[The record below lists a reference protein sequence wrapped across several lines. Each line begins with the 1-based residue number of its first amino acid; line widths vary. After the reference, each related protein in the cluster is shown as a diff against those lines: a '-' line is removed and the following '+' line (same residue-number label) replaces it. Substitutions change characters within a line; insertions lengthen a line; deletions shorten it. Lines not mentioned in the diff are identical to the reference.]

1 MSRFMPNTPRAGTP
15 TAGEARNV
23 QVEALR
29 EQRAR
34 ARSERGTLTRAQWR
48 QGIVF
53 LLIVAVLGGLLVR
66 TAYWQL
72 GLQRTLASRADA
84 EHLRAFSVPTG
95 RGAILDA
102 QGRVLAVSV
111 TEDTVIADPDVIR
124 SQRALNTTTQLLAR
138 MLGLPERLV
147 RGQLDVPG
155 AYVRLRD
162 ADGHVLLATQ
172 AQREAIGAAIGG
184 GTLPGI
190 ALIPSVRRVYPAGG
204 LAAQALGFVRA
215 SDGAGQYG
223 VEQHLQATLAGKPG
237 VLYTA
242 VDASGNPLAT
252 GTQRETPAVP
262 GANVTLT
269 LDANVQYWAEQGLA
283 DAIAQTGADGG
294 TVIVMD
300 PHSGALIAL
309 ANLPSFDPNVYADA
323 SLERFVDPAVSTAY
337 DPGSVMK
344 GVTMAAALDA
354 GVITPNTTYDDE
366 GPITVDGVAI
376 HNWDRQSYGT
386 ITMTQV
392 LQYSANTGAIWVA
405 QHIGRD
411 RFGRYLDAFGFGQ
424 YTGVDLP
431 AESAGLLAQP
441 QSQGEADL
449 LMAEN
454 AFGESIAVTPLQM
467 VAAYDA
473 LANGGALMRPYI
485 VASVA
490 ADGGRG
496 VVTRSEPHAV
506 RQVISADTARTVT
519 QMLVQSAYRS
529 EAEMYRVQGYS
540 VAAKTGTSTP
550 DAANPHV
557 TYASVIGY
565 APASNPRFVML
576 VKLDHPRTTIYGGSA
591 AGPLWRSLA
600 GQLFVYYQIPPD
612 ATNVGGQGQT

>member
-1 MSRFMPNTPRAGTP
+1 MSHSTPNTPRAGSP
-15 TAGEARNV
+15 TSGAAGS
-23 QVEALR
+23 ALANALS

-34 ARSERGTLTRAQWR
+34 NRSELGTLARAQWR
-48 QGIVF
+48 QGIIF
-53 LLIVAVLGGLLVR
+53 LLIVAALGALLLR

-72 GLQRTLASRADA
+72 SLHSALAGRADA
-84 EHLRAFSVPTG
+84 QHLRAISVPTG
-95 RGAILDA
+95 RGVILDA
-102 QGRVLAVSV
+102 RGRVLAVSV
-111 TEDTVIADPDVIR
+111 TEDTVIGDPDVIR
-124 SQRALNTTTQLLAR
+124 SARALDTTAQMLAGV
-138 MLGLPERLV
+138 LNLPVTGV
-147 RGQLDVPG
+147 RGQLDIPG

-162 ADGHVLLATQ
+162 ANGQVLLATQ
-172 AQREAIGAAIGG
+172 AQSEAIGAAIGN

-204 LAAQALGFVRA
+204 LAAQALGFVRV

-223 VEQHLQATLAGKPG
+223 VEQQWQTTLTGKPG

-242 VDASGNPLAT
+242 VDAAGNPLAT
-252 GTQRETPAVP
+252 GTRRETPAVP

-269 LDANVQYWAEQGLA
+269 LDADVQYWAEQGLA

-300 PHSGALIAL
+300 SHTGALVAL

-323 SLERFVDPAVSTAY
+323 SLASFNDPAVSTAY

-344 GVTMAAALDA
+344 GVTMAVGLDTGA
-354 GVITPNTTYDDE
+354 ITPDTIYNDVA
-366 GPITVDGVAI
+366 PIRVGGVAI
-376 HNWDRQSYGT
+376 HNWDQRNYGP

-392 LQYSANTGAIWVA
+392 LQYSANTGAVWVA
-405 QHIGRD
+405 QQVGHD
-411 RFGRYLDAFGFGQ
+411 SFDRYLSAFGFGQ
-424 YTGVDLP
+424 RTGIDLP
-431 AESAGLLAQP
+431 AESAGLMAQP
-441 QSQGEADL
+441 QSRSEADL

-454 AFGESIAVTPLQM
+454 SFGESIGVTPLQM
-467 VAAYDA
+467 VAAYGA
-473 LANGGALMRPYI
+473 LANGGVLMRPYI

-490 ADGGRG
+490 SDGGQG
-496 VVTRSEPHAV
+496 AVTHAGSHEV
-506 RQVISADTARTVT
+506 RQVVSETAAQTVT

-529 EAEMYRVQGYS
+529 EAEMYRVQGYT

-550 DAANPHV
+550 DPAHPQV

-576 VKLDHPRTTIYGGSA
+576 VKLDHPRTTIYGGTA

-600 GQLFVYYQIPPD
+600 ERLFVYYQIPPD
-612 ATNVGGQGQT
+612 VGNTGAQG